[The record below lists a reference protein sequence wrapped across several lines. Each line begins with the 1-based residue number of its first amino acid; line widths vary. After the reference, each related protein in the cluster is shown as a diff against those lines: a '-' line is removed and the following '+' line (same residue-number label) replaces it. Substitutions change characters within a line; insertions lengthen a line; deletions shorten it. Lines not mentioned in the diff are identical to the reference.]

1 MRLTPE
7 QIRSIKQVA
16 AEVFGSDA
24 HVYLFGSRV
33 DDQARGGDI
42 DLYITGSAL
51 PREAQFESKL
61 KFLVKVKQQVGDQ
74 RIDLVLAPMPG
85 QTLQPIHRMAQQSG
99 IPL

>member
-33 DDQARGGDI
+33 DDQARSGDI
-42 DLYITGSAL
+42 DLYITGGSAR
-51 PREAQFESKL
+51 PRA
-61 KFLVKVKQQVGDQ
+61 
-74 RIDLVLAPMPG
+74 
-85 QTLQPIHRMAQQSG
+85 
-99 IPL
+99 